1 MSEAPKVEAAPPA
14 AEGKEKKKLS
24 LKLIGAVVGL
34 AGAGA
39 VLAMVAL
46 PKKNVSP
53 LLEGPFYVSLT
64 EEPIPV
70 STVDNNNRRYVK
82 FAVDAEFRAYQES
95 YVNGRRSD
103 PFFAPTLRSRIE
115 RSASNKTIKE
125 ITEGLNRD
133 TFAEAL
139 REELDAVIF
148 PLHIG
153 STRHPLDK
161 DEKTG
166 LRPGISRD
174 QSTFR
179 GRFHE
184 HVLFLDGPRRRIR
197 VDQGPE
203 ASFTGEEEDLLVE
216 TAQGEVLYVDVTHYE
231 REFVGEV
238 HVGVQGHLRRII
250 LHDTIAQ

>member
-1 MSEAPKVEAAPPA
+1 MNEAPKAEAAPA
-14 AEGKEKKKLS
+14 ADGELKKSKLP
-24 LKLIGAVVGL
+24 LKLLGAVVGL

-39 VLAMVAL
+39 ILAMVAL
-46 PKKNVSP
+46 PKRKVP
-53 LLEGPFYVSLT
+53 KVLEGPFYVSLT

-82 FAVDAEFRAYQES
+82 FAVDAEFRAYQQI
-95 YVNGRRSD
+95 YVSGRRSD

-133 TFAEAL
+133 VFAEAL
-139 REELDAVIF
+139 REELDSVIF

-153 STRHPLDK
+153 DTRNPLDK
-161 DEKTG
+161 DEETG

-174 QSTFR
+174 RSTFR

-184 HVLFLDGPRRRIR
+184 HVLFLDGPQRLIRI
-197 VDQGPE
+197 DQGPQ
-203 ASFTGEEEDLLVE
+203 ASFTGEEEDLPVE
-216 TAQGEVLYVDVTHYE
+216 TSLGEVVYVDVTHYE

-238 HVGVQGHLRRII
+238 HVGVQGQLRRII